1 MRLSQNTVCT
11 FLQIDH
17 HQSFPRECIRKSF
30 PVYRERQSRSRLV
43 AHCTIYGCTKS
54 CLDLITSHQPYIS
67 LWPSATAM
75 ESNLLYKTC
84 NTRRAPNSSSVCLN
98 TGLYASVTATLMP
111 YLAYQSLCR
120 PYPQQAQ
127 RLNGCLASVQ
137 TLPASCLLCEGEG
150 TKQLQ
155 WLQPTAWENTV
166 HPLRDHRPLH
176 PSDQTRG
183 AIKS

>member
-1 MRLSQNTVCT
+1 MQNPCFGKSLDPRGCIFQYIPPLGSV
-11 FLQIDH
+11 LL
-17 HQSFPRECIRKSF
+17 QSFPRECIRKSF

-120 PYPQQAQ
+120 PHPQQA
-127 RLNGCLASVQ
+127 
-137 TLPASCLLCEGEG
+137 
-150 TKQLQ
+150 
-155 WLQPTAWENTV
+155 
-166 HPLRDHRPLH
+166 
-176 PSDQTRG
+176 
-183 AIKS
+183 